1 MNRHN
6 QTFYGLECADEILDV
21 VGPLHNRGKEISEAM
36 SALTR
41 LRYGLLKERYTL
53 FDLLRRTGCPRRPAG
68 S

>member
-41 LRYGLLKERYTL
+41 LRYGLL
-53 FDLLRRTGCPRRPAG
+53 
-68 S
+68 